1 MKITTNVNKC
11 RFVWCR
17 TFFCRALYS
26 AIDRSRHQT
35 ATWFWRWIYFLKLF
49 SFWSHT
55 APSSFCH
62 TFIQSGYR
70 VCFSR
75 NNFGISKV
83 LIYWCDDCI
92 IFVLIRLNVFLKIF
106 FFLVFFGESKS
117 GWLFFVQISQYFE
130 KQKSYV
136 RNWSE
141 HLLSNSTWVRSQT
154 VRLDRPKFTISI
166 DLIISSRC
174 ECVHYDHCAICVW
187 FFQSSAKIWKDK

>member
-141 HLLSNSTWVRSQT
+141 HLLSSFTNRSIGSTEIYHFDRFNYFKPLRVRSL
-154 VRLDRPKFTISI
+154 RSLCHLC
-166 DLIISSRC
+166 LIFSKLSQDMKRQIN
-174 ECVHYDHCAICVW
+174 
-187 FFQSSAKIWKDK
+187 